1 MASIREPY
9 FLRWMPVPDAGTT
22 TNIHTGRY
30 MLMQT
35 MILRR
40 MGTGLLTL
48 WVVSVLVFAG
58 TEILPGDVAEIV
70 LGQSAT
76 PESLAQLRM
85 ELGMDKP
92 AVVRYFDWLGDMLTF
107 DLGISKAGGATIG
120 SLIGERLGNTF
131 FLGGIVAV
139 ISVPL
144 SVFIGLLAAMYPG
157 SWLDRGV
164 TFGTLSLISLPE
176 FFIAT
181 ICVLVLSVQLHWLP
195 AIAYM
200 SGDETLFQL
209 LRALLLPVL
218 TLVIVVSAQMIRM
231 TRAGILNVL
240 HSPYIEMAILK
251 GVPRKR
257 IILRH
262 ALFNAIG
269 PIVNVIALNLAY
281 LVSGVV
287 IVETIFAYPGLAK
300 LMVDGVQTRDLPLVQ
315 ACAMIFCGTYVA
327 LIILADLASI
337 LSNPRL
343 RQPK

>member
-1 MASIREPY
+1 MK
-9 FLRWMPVPDAGTT
+9 
-22 TNIHTGRY
+22 
-30 MLMQT
+30 T
-35 MILRR
+35 MVLQRFGI
-40 MGTGLLTL
+40 GLITL
-48 WVVSVLVFAG
+48 LVVSVLVFAG

-76 PESLAQLRM
+76 PENLAKLRS
-85 ELGMDKP
+85 ELGLDKP
-92 AVVRYFDWLGDMLTF
+92 AYIRYFEWLGDMITF
-107 DLGISKAGGATIG
+107 DLGISKAGGASIG
-120 SLIGERLGNTF
+120 DLIGGRLYNTF
-131 FLGGIVAV
+131 FMGGIVAV
-139 ISVPL
+139 IAVPL
-144 SVFIGLLAAMYPG
+144 SIFLGLLAAMYPG
-157 SWLDRGV
+157 SWIDRVV
-164 TFGTLSLISLPE
+164 TFATLGLISVPE

-181 ICVLVLSVQLHWLP
+181 VCVLVLSVQLHWLP
-195 AIAYM
+195 AVAYM
-200 SGDETLFQL
+200 SGDESFLQL
-209 LRALLLPVL
+209 MRALLLPIL
-218 TLVIVVSAQMIRM
+218 TLVIVISAQMIRM

-287 IVETIFAYPGLAK
+287 IIETIFAYPGLAK

-315 ACAMIFCGTYVA
+315 ACAMIFCGTYVV
-327 LIILADLASI
+327 LILTADIASI

>member
-1 MASIREPY
+1 MKTMVLQRFGI
-9 FLRWMPVPDAGTT
+9 G
-22 TNIHTGRY
+22 
-30 MLMQT
+30 LMT
-35 MILRR
+35 
-40 MGTGLLTL
+40 LL
-48 WVVSVLVFAG
+48 VVSVLVFAG

-76 PESLAQLRM
+76 PENLAKLRA
-85 ELGMDKP
+85 ELGLDKP
-92 AVVRYFDWLGDMLTF
+92 AVVRYFEWLGDMITF
-107 DLGISKAGGATIG
+107 DLGVSKAGGAGIG
-120 SLIGERLGNTF
+120 DLIGGRLYNTF
-131 FLGGIVAV
+131 FLGGIVAA
-139 ISVPL
+139 IAVPL
-144 SVFIGLLAAMYPG
+144 SIFLGLLAAMYPG
-157 SWLDRGV
+157 SWIDRIV
-164 TFGTLSLISLPE
+164 TFGTLGLISVPE

-181 ICVLVLSVQLHWLP
+181 VCVLVLSVQLHWLP
-195 AIAYM
+195 AVAYM
-200 SGDETLFQL
+200 SGDETFFQL
-209 LRALLLPVL
+209 MRALLLPIIV
-218 TLVIVVSAQMIRM
+218 LVIVISAQMIRM

-287 IVETIFAYPGLAK
+287 IIETIFAYPGLAK

-327 LIILADLASI
+327 LILTADIASI